1 MTVPKGSSTIMGMM
15 ITDDNVY
22 GTWVGEP
29 ANEDNLTPEQ
39 ELEYH
44 TIDMI
49 APYGS
54 ENIDD
59 VDHYDYSDGYEH

>member
-1 MTVPKGSSTIMGMM
+1 LTVPKGSSTIRGMM
-15 ITDDNVY
+15 STEDNVY
-22 GTWVGEP
+22 GTWAGEP

-39 ELEYH
+39 VLEYQ

-54 ENIDD
+54 ENIDE
-59 VDHYDYSDGYEH
+59 YDYSDGYEH

>member
-1 MTVPKGSSTIMGMM
+1 LTYFKGSSTIRGMM
-15 ITDDNVY
+15 SADNVY
-22 GTWVGEP
+22 GTWAGEP

-39 ELEYH
+39 ELEFQ

-54 ENIDD
+54 ENIDE
-59 VDHYDYSDGYEH
+59 YDYSDGYEL